1 MVFLWKAHTSG
12 KKYPI
17 NLCIPHFPLSLWGGC
32 PSPVLLSHKVHS
44 LYLPLMVKSYVGC
57 ISASY
62 NSFFTWSGKSTWGQ
76 MQCKISDDPL
86 CPLWDKHCHHPVC
99 LCLSF
104 TSLCFSVLYLSL
116 CLFLSLS
123 MTLSMSFSLCVS
135 VSVFLYILHPHT
147 TEKKIS
153 HKIFQTNTFLPS

>member
-1 MVFLWKAHTSG
+1 MVFWWKAHTSG

-17 NLCIPHFPLSLWGGC
+17 NLCFPHFPLSLWGGC

-62 NSFFTWSGKSTWGQ
+62 NSFFTCSGKSTWGQ
-76 MQCKISDDPL
+76 MQCKISVDPL

-104 TSLCFSVLYLSL
+104 TSFCFPVFYLSL
-116 CLFLSLS
+116 WLFLSLS
-123 MTLSMSFSLCVS
+123 LSDSFY
-135 VSVFLYILHPHT
+135 VFLSVCLCLCLSLYTPPTHNW
-147 TEKKIS
+147 EKNKS
-153 HKIFQTNTFLPS
+153 